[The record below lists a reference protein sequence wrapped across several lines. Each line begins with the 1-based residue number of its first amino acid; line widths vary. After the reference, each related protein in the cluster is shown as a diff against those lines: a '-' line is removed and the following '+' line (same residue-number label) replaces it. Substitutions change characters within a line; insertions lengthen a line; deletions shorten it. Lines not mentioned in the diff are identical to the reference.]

1 MRKVLIPKKD
11 YVKELIKIIRV
22 TKDEQKLWN
31 LLSDYHEK
39 DIAEAITFLTETERK
54 HLYRVLG
61 SERIAEIFSYFDDA
75 EMYLEELSLEQA
87 AKVISYMDADDAL
100 DVLDDLSESKKN
112 EIVSHLDA
120 DAQKDVQKLLSY
132 EEDEIG
138 SCMTNN
144 FVCISEELSVRE
156 AMSELVRQAGEHDN
170 ISTIYVTDTEEKFAG
185 AIDLK
190 DLIIAREN
198 TPLQEI
204 VSSSYPYV
212 YEHENISECVEKIA
226 DYEEDSIPVLQ
237 EDGTIAGI
245 ITSQDIVEAVDD
257 EMGEDYAKLAGLTAE
272 EDLNE
277 KLAESVKK
285 RLPWLVILLFL
296 GMVVSSVVGA
306 FESVV
311 AVIPIVMC
319 FQSLIL
325 DMAGNVGTQSLAVT
339 IRVLMDEE
347 LTAKQKLMLVV
358 KEMKIGFVNGL
369 FLGVMAWLFLGI
381 YICVIKGYPI
391 HHALLVSGC
400 VGIALVTAMV
410 ISSMVGTLIPMF
422 FKKINVDPA
431 VASGPLI
438 TTVNDL
444 VAIVVYYGLA
454 MLFLVD
460 LLHVTG

>member
-1 MRKVLIPKKD
+1 M
-11 YVKELIKIIRV
+11 
-22 TKDEQKLWN
+22 
-31 LLSDYHEK
+31 
-39 DIAEAITFLTETERK
+39 
-54 HLYRVLG
+54 
-61 SERIAEIFSYFDDA
+61 
-75 EMYLEELSLEQA
+75 
-87 AKVISYMDADDAL
+87 
-100 DVLDDLSESKKN
+100 
-112 EIVSHLDA
+112 
-120 DAQKDVQKLLSY
+120 
-132 EEDEIG
+132 
-138 SCMTNN
+138 
-144 FVCISEELSVRE
+144 
-156 AMSELVRQAGEHDN
+156 
-170 ISTIYVTDTEEKFAG
+170 
-185 AIDLK
+185 
-190 DLIIAREN
+190 
-198 TPLQEI
+198 
-204 VSSSYPYV
+204 
-212 YEHENISECVEKIA
+212 
-226 DYEEDSIPVLQ
+226 
-237 EDGTIAGI
+237 
-245 ITSQDIVEAVDD
+245 
-257 EMGEDYAKLAGLTAE
+257 
-272 EDLNE
+272 
-277 KLAESVKK
+277 
-285 RLPWLVILLFL
+285 
-296 GMVVSSVVGA
+296 
-306 FESVV
+306 
-311 AVIPIVMC
+311 IPIVMC

-391 HHALLVSGC
+391 HYALLVSGC

>member
-1 MRKVLIPKKD
+1 MYPSIDTGADWAER
-11 YVKELIKIIRV
+11 
-22 TKDEQKLWN
+22 
-31 LLSDYHEK
+31 
-39 DIAEAITFLTETERK
+39 DIAASLELLDIHQRAK
-54 HLYRVLG
+54 LYRLIGAERLG
-61 SERIAEIFSYFDDA
+61 DVFAYVSDA
-75 EMYLEELSLEQA
+75 GKYLRELPQEQA
-87 AKVISYMDADDAL
+87 ADIVEAMDADDAVDALETVSPELRSALMEKL
-100 DVLDDLSESKKN
+100 DPESQHD
-112 EIVSHLDA
+112 IRLIC
-120 DAQKDVQKLLSY
+120 SY
-132 EEDEIG
+132 QPDEIG
-138 SCMTNN
+138 SAMSTN
-144 FVCISEELSVRE
+144 FVSISRHLSVKQ
-156 AMSELVRQAGEHDN
+156 AMRALVAQAEENDN
-170 ISTIYVTDTEEKFAG
+170 ISTIYVIDDEDKFYG

-190 DLIIAREN
+190 DLIIAREY
-198 TPLQEI
+198 TDLEDLI
-204 VSSSYPYV
+204 SHSYPYV
-212 YEHENISECVEKIA
+212 KDHEKVA
-226 DYEEDSIPVLQ
+226 DCIEQIKDYAEDSIPVLQ

-277 KLAESVKK
+277 KLTESVKK

-306 FESVV
+306 FEAVV

-347 LTAKQKLMLVV
+347 LTAKQKFMLVV